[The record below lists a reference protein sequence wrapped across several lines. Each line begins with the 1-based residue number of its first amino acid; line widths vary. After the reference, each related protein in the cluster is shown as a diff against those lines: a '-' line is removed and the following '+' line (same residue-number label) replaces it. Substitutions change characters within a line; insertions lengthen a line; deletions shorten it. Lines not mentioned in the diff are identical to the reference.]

1 MNDSSDTVGSRY
13 HQNEG
18 RRLASGL
25 LMRGRLWRACVGAAA
40 AWGAALAPARAADV
54 TSTWIGGSG
63 NWEDVGNWVN
73 APAVPHYPN
82 NGNGGLTF
90 AGVIGVGDAAL
101 NSWVTIESLMV
112 DGRLSIGGVGLTLSG
127 LQSLQGTGEV
137 VFGIQNSSPGLLAGP
152 GGGTLTIG
160 SGVTVRTGTQG
171 GTVGQMGTG
180 LVNQGMI
187 SAQTAGTTLTVQ
199 GTNWTNESTGVLE
212 AKDGGA
218 LTTGGV
224 WSNSGTIAVDRG
236 TVNLG
241 GTFSFEGGGAISGRR
256 GTVNLTGTLEN
267 SGLTWTIDGDV
278 GVFNLAGGGTVKGG
292 TIKSVNDGEL
302 VSIAGLLD
310 NVKLETDVA
319 IGGGLVYLQV
329 SNGLTLSNTKIRMV
343 SDGGWYGTTSLSFL
357 GSQTLGGSG
366 EVVFEG
372 KDGRNY
378 MSAGSGVL
386 TIGKGIVIRS
396 GVQGGGVGQS
406 ATGLVNQGTISAQT
420 AGTTVTVDGVDWVN
434 DVGAFLEAKD
444 GGTLTLTG
452 SWRNKGTISLDE
464 STVNLGGLF
473 WSDEIGTIARHEGL
487 LNVTGTLKNAGLTW
501 QINSSTGSFVL
512 AGGTVE
518 KGTIRTAGGAK
529 LIGSPTQGVLKGVKL
544 EGELFVPDG
553 GVVRISDGLT
563 LASGKVTL
571 NSAASYSV
579 LDFAGSQAVAG
590 SGEIVFNGTNSYSQ
604 TYASSGTLTIG
615 SGVTV
620 RTGTQGGTVGQ
631 MGMGLMNQG
640 VISAQTAG
648 TTLTVQGT
656 NWTNE
661 STGTLEA
668 RDAATLTLGGTW
680 KNRGLIAVDHGTVN
694 LGGTFSFE
702 GGGAIS
708 GRRGTVNLTGTLEN
722 SGWTWTID
730 GDVGVFNL
738 AGGGTV
744 KGGTIKSVNDGE
756 LVSIAGLLD
765 NVKLETD
772 VAIGGGLVYLQVSNG
787 LTLSN
792 TKIRMVSDGGWYGTT
807 SLSFLGSQTL
817 GGSGEVVFEGKDGR
831 NYMSAGSGVLTIG
844 KGIVIRSGVQ
854 GGGVGQS
861 ATGLVNQGTI
871 SAQTAGTTVT
881 VSGVDWVNDVGGLLE
896 AKDGGTLALNGSWKN
911 LPDGQVK
918 TDGSGMLILRGTW
931 TNEGVIDV
939 DGRLLAQTN
948 ESTRDG
954 VYAMM
959 LDQVRSARDAGWPA
973 KWITSSAARNDVR
986 GMTGL
991 AVVLNADPG
1000 APFFYIFGGQS
1011 IDSNSILVQYT
1022 WNGDANLDGVV
1033 NADDYFRIDTGFITQ
1048 KRGWYNGDFNHD
1060 GVVNADDYFL
1070 IDRAFLGQNRRLPA
1084 SAARSGAAVPEPG
1097 MGLLGAAVAGL
1108 LLRRRRDRVR

>member
-406 ATGLVNQGTISAQT
+406 TTGLVNQGTISART
-420 AGTTVTVDGVDWVN
+420 AGTTVTVD
-434 DVGAFLEAKD
+434 
-444 GGTLTLTG
+444 
-452 SWRNKGTISLDE
+452 
-464 STVNLGGLF
+464 
-473 WSDEIGTIARHEGL
+473 
-487 LNVTGTLKNAGLTW
+487 
-501 QINSSTGSFVL
+501 
-512 AGGTVE
+512 
-518 KGTIRTAGGAK
+518 
-529 LIGSPTQGVLKGVKL
+529 
-544 EGELFVPDG
+544 
-553 GVVRISDGLT
+553 
-563 LASGKVTL
+563 
-571 NSAASYSV
+571 
-579 LDFAGSQAVAG
+579 
-590 SGEIVFNGTNSYSQ
+590 
-604 TYASSGTLTIG
+604 
-615 SGVTV
+615 
-620 RTGTQGGTVGQ
+620 
-631 MGMGLMNQG
+631 
-640 VISAQTAG
+640 
-648 TTLTVQGT
+648 
-656 NWTNE
+656 
-661 STGTLEA
+661 
-668 RDAATLTLGGTW
+668 
-680 KNRGLIAVDHGTVN
+680 
-694 LGGTFSFE
+694 
-702 GGGAIS
+702 
-708 GRRGTVNLTGTLEN
+708 
-722 SGWTWTID
+722 
-730 GDVGVFNL
+730 
-738 AGGGTV
+738 
-744 KGGTIKSVNDGE
+744 
-756 LVSIAGLLD
+756 
-765 NVKLETD
+765 
-772 VAIGGGLVYLQVSNG
+772 
-787 LTLSN
+787 
-792 TKIRMVSDGGWYGTT
+792 
-807 SLSFLGSQTL
+807 
-817 GGSGEVVFEGKDGR
+817 
-831 NYMSAGSGVLTIG
+831 
-844 KGIVIRSGVQ
+844 
-854 GGGVGQS
+854 
-861 ATGLVNQGTI
+861 
-871 SAQTAGTTVT
+871 
-881 VSGVDWVNDVGGLLE
+881 GVDWVNDVGGLLE

-911 LPDGQVK
+911 ESDGQMK
-918 TDGSGMLILRGTW
+918 TDASGMLILRGTW